1 MVKEK
6 LLWGFI
12 KYIVCIIVV
21 MYFNMF
27 VLIWGCCIS
36 WWKELMYDK
45 LVYINILMFVFIV
58 FGIGVILFC
67 NLKRNFFFNFEMWL
81 FVLCLGWN
89 FVNYFFLFLI
99 WWNKFKINWFSVLFY
114 WSLLLY
120 KKCSVSLYIMYKIC
134 KMFLFNL
141 WIFFFFVL
149 IWIYIWLKEYKKEI
163 DNEKKDGCKI
173 VWFVFD

>member
-27 VLIWGCCIS
+27 VLICGCCIS

-45 LVYINILMFVFIV
+45 LVYISILMFVFIV

-67 NLKRNFFFNFEMWL
+67 NLKRNFFFNFGMWL

-89 FVNYFFLFLI
+89 FVKYFF
-99 WWNKFKINWFSVLFY
+99 
-114 WSLLLY
+114 
-120 KKCSVSLYIMYKIC
+120 
-134 KMFLFNL
+134 
-141 WIFFFFVL
+141 
-149 IWIYIWLKEYKKEI
+149 
-163 DNEKKDGCKI
+163 
-173 VWFVFD
+173 